1 MDIEIERGCGPWE
14 LLWPC
19 VFIEGIVVFDLSE
32 LNVEVSLGKISN
44 IYCKIPVS
52 KCNVLMDL
60 FYDY

>member
-44 IYCKIPVS
+44 IYCKIPV
-52 KCNVLMDL
+52 
-60 FYDY
+60 